1 MEANPLAI
9 TVILLTLLMFFTTVL
24 FCRYRKLRE
33 LCDYLE
39 KSNDILKTAVDK
51 SIYVIKEQDDKI
63 QGCPEKLVKAEDFS
77 DEEGSCGLFMIRRS
91 ENAPSLD
98 INSIDTLFV
107 VARNGEHAL
116 SIAKANENFVS
127 DEWWEVINI
136 PIDEDNCKIVMTKYT
151 VGL

>member
-9 TVILLTLLMFFTTVL
+9 TVILLILLIFFMIVL

-51 SIYVIKEQDDKI
+51 SIYVIKKQDNMI
-63 QGCPEKLVKAEDFS
+63 QGCHTEEPIKADFS
-77 DEEGSCGLFMIRRS
+77 GEEGSCGLFMIRRS

-98 INSIDTLFV
+98 MNSINTLFV

-136 PIDEDNCKIVMTKYT
+136 PINEDNCKIIMTRYT

>member
-1 MEANPLAI
+1 
-9 TVILLTLLMFFTTVL
+9 MFFTTVL

-51 SIYVIKEQDDKI
+51 SRYVIKEQDDMI
-63 QGCPEKLVKAEDFS
+63 QGCHTEKLVRTEDFS
-77 DEEGSCGLFMIRRS
+77 NEEGSCGLFMIRRS

-116 SIAKANENFVS
+116 SIAKTNENFVS